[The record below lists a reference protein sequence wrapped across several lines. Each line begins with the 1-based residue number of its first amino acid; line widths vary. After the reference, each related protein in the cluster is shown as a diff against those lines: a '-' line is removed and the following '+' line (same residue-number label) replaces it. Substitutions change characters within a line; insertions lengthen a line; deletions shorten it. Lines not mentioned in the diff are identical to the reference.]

1 MASFDYSIEAKNV
14 LNQFYSVDKI
24 VYVEGDDDIP
34 FWEVIFD
41 KLASFSVEFE
51 SAGGKPELMKLVQAI
66 EDGEADYLL
75 ALDSDYDTIIGLEFN
90 PAIIRTYGY
99 SMENTLI
106 CAETLCKSLKTL
118 LRLPIKETPHEM
130 CKEWVIEVE
139 EAVRYFVACDIVN
152 HVEGLGLLVIPDS
165 SDRFMKS
172 KNSCDLCEEKIKEY
186 LDDLS
191 PRFGEE
197 RALSELDRLN
207 SSSLSLLDILKGHF
221 LFSAALRFLKIQA
234 RRLGKNISISKDMF
248 YLAIITVFEG
258 LFDQKHRHFAH
269 YKEQIESIPG
279 GA

>member
-1 MASFDYSIEAKNV
+1 MADFDYSVEAKNV

-41 KLASFSVEFE
+41 KLANFSVEFE

-66 EDGEADYLL
+66 EDGKADYLL
-75 ALDSDYDTIIGLEFN
+75 ALDSDYDAIMGLEFN

-118 LRLPIKETPHEM
+118 LRLSIKESPHEM
-130 CKEWVIEVE
+130 CKKWMIGVG

-152 HVEGLGLLVIPDS
+152 HVEGLGLSVIPDS

-172 KNSCDLCEEKIKEY
+172 KNSCELCEEKIKEY
-186 LDDLS
+186 LDELS
-191 PRFGEE
+191 LIFREE

-207 SSSLSLLDILKGHF
+207 SSSLSLLDILRGHF
-221 LFSAALRFLKIQA
+221 LFSSALRFLKIQA
-234 RRLGKNISISKDMF
+234 RRLGRNISISKDMF

-258 LFDQKHRHFAH
+258 LFDQEHRHFAH
-269 YKEQIESIPG
+269 YKEQIESIPVN
-279 GA
+279 A

>member
-1 MASFDYSIEAKNV
+1 MASFDYSVEAKNV

-41 KLASFSVEFE
+41 KLANFSVEFE

-75 ALDSDYDTIIGLEFN
+75 ALDSDYDAIMGLEFN

-118 LRLPIKETPHEM
+118 LRLSVKETPHEV
-130 CKEWVIEVE
+130 CKKWMNGTE
-139 EAVRYFVACDIVN
+139 EAVRHLVACDIVN
-152 HVEGLGLLVIPDS
+152 HVEGLGLSVIPDS

-191 PRFGEE
+191 PRFGEG
-197 RALSELDRLN
+197 RSLSELNRLD
-207 SSSLSLLDILKGHF
+207 SSSLSLLDILRGHF
-221 LFSAALRFLKIQA
+221 LFSAALRFLKVQA
-234 RRLGKNISISKDMF
+234 RRSGKNISTSKDMF
-248 YLAIITVFEG
+248 YLAIIAVFEG
-258 LFDQKHRHFAH
+258 LFDQEHRHFVH

-279 GA
+279 SA